1 MHPEYQIK
9 TSILLLLQGCI
20 TVLEKLENV
29 GKKEDTSI
37 ISLQTER
44 INNYPSMFNISTF
57 HLGLIILLLL
67 SKKTI
72 RNSVILSQ

>member
-9 TSILLLLQGCI
+9 TSILLLLQHCI

-29 GKKEDTSI
+29 GKKEDMCI

-44 INNYPSMFNISTF
+44 MNNYPSLFNIRSDNF
-57 HLGLIILLLL
+57 VAAKKSVLEIL
-67 SKKTI
+67 
-72 RNSVILSQ
+72 